1 MNIFSSKF
9 KKAQKNIA
17 WRFIGLLSHGP
28 LPSNS
33 SIQRKSF
40 LFLLR
45 VIIYEAGS
53 TEDKQQIFLSS
64 ILAYIHLESNNS
76 LFHT

>member
-9 KKAQKNIA
+9 KEAQKNIA
-17 WRFIGLLSHGP
+17 WRFIGLLPYGP
-28 LPSNS
+28 LLSTS
-33 SIQRKSF
+33 SIQRQSF

-53 TEDKQQIFLSS
+53 TEDKQHFFLSS
-64 ILAYIHLESNNS
+64 ILTHIHLESNNS
-76 LFHT
+76 